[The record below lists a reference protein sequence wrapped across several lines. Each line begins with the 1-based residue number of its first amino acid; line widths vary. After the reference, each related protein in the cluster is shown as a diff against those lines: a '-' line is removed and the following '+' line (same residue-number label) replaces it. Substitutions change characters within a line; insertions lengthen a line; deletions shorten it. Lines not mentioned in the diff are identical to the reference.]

1 MWIPPEDK
9 DPIVLQAP
17 TRKSVAVFGAV
28 NTETGKLVTMLAPR
42 FNAET
47 FEIFLRK
54 LIRHRKRS
62 GKMVIILDNARY
74 HHAVLL
80 SELLSKSRKTMRF
93 DFLPPYSPDLNPI
106 ERVWKFLR
114 KKCTHNQYFET
125 IEDVLHAVEIEVEA
139 WKKPNNVLSKLC
151 GII

>member
-9 DPIVLQAP
+9 DPVVLQAP

-28 NTETGKLVTMLAPR
+28 NTETGKLITMFAPK

-47 FEIFLRK
+47 FENYLRK

-62 GKMVIILDNARY
+62 GKMVVILDNARY
-74 HHAVLL
+74 HHAVMLK
-80 SELLSKSRKTMRF
+80 ELLRKYQHIMRL

-125 IEDVLHAVEIEVEA
+125 LKDLIQAVEIELEE
-139 WKKPNNVLSKLC
+139 WKKPNKVLCRLC